1 MGRNWTRK
9 SIEEIF
15 WNMFKKYGKN
25 GGTPTFVNQIAFI
38 KPTAKCVGIP
48 GRLNSYRFLPS
59 ILQLIPD
66 RTNWVV
72 EMSGGSYTKEIWREN
87 SGTGNIV
94 YMVTIPQDTTHNFLY
109 YAAQMKWLP
118 VRGVTGWGLTY
129 VYYITGSGNNK
140 IYKIKKST
148 QSSPYEIHID
158 MAHTMIDNDFFYHNI
173 SQSTT
178 NTDKLQAIQDKI
190 DDMGLTG
197 GHLLCCDYQFSDA
210 DILSYNSGFLN
221 NYYGAKTT
229 VEDLD
234 LDT

>member
-1 MGRNWTRK
+1 MPDYRRRPL
-9 SIEEIF
+9 
-15 WNMFKKYGKN
+15 MFYNKKTADNN

-66 RTNWVV
+66 RTNWEV
-72 EMSGGSYTKEIWREN
+72 EMGGNYTKEVWREN
-87 SGTGNIV
+87 SGTGNLV
-94 YMVTIPQDTTHNFLY
+94 FMVTIPQDTTHNFLY

-118 VRGVTGWGLTY
+118 LRAVTGWSLRY
-129 VYYITGSGNNK
+129 VYYITGSGNDK
-140 IYKIKKST
+140 IYKVKKST
-148 QSSPYEIHID
+148 LSSPYQLNIE
-158 MAHTMIDNDFFYHNI
+158 MNYTMIDNDFFYHHI
-173 SQSTT
+173 SQGSATT
-178 NTDKLQAIQDKI
+178 TMLQAIQDKI
-190 DDMGLTG
+190 DGLGLTG

-210 DILSYNSGFLN
+210 DILSYNSGFLL
-221 NYYGAKTT
+221 NYYGAKTV